1 MEIRALT
8 LLQPWASLVMHGAKS
23 IETRPSRTWYRGYLL
38 IHAARTFPGWAR
50 DLCKQ
55 EPFATVLSAGGY
67 ADPASGRVDPA
78 LLPLG
83 AILAI
88 CNLKHCVRIGTL
100 GVDLPPAEPERS
112 FGDYTVGHYAWILRD
127 VQKLPAPIPAQGCT
141 GLWEPDAAVLSVV
154 RELRPDL
161 FCEAIVALDASG

>member
-8 LLQPWASLVMHGAKS
+8 LLQPWASLVALGAKS

-38 IHAARTFPGWAR
+38 IHAAKTFPGWAR
-50 DLCKQ
+50 NLCKQ
-55 EPFATVLSAGGY
+55 EPFATVLSRAGY
-67 ADPASGRVDPA
+67 ADSPSGRVAPG

-83 AILAI
+83 AIVAI

-100 GVDLPPAEPERS
+100 GVDLPPTEPERS

-127 VQKLPAPIPAQGCT
+127 VQKLPEPIPTQGCT
-141 GLWEPDAAVLSVV
+141 GLWEPDAAVLALLP
-154 RELRPDL
+154 ELLPAL
-161 FCEAIVALDASG
+161 FGETILTLDASG